1 MGRVRL
7 RSLFVGSD
15 LLAAAG
21 SESAAGQREMC
32 LYNPS
37 FALLR
42 LFWQLAHKHVCCD
55 WSADLLSYNRVLDVC
70 SGKVC
75 PFSGDVEKAKAG
87 VEDVRDRGS
96 GFLTS
101 ETMGLVRFISMIPLT
116 PTPHAHAVHRIS
128 WWR

>member
-1 MGRVRL
+1 VRCVVDML
-7 RSLFVGSD
+7 GELCRRGDSGFVLFIVGSD
-15 LLAAAG
+15 ALAAAG
-21 SESAAGQREMC
+21 SESAVGQSEMC

-75 PFSGDVEKAKAG
+75 PFSGDVKKAKAG
-87 VEDVRDRGS
+87 ANDVCDRGS
-96 GFLTS
+96 GL
-101 ETMGLVRFISMIPLT
+101 
-116 PTPHAHAVHRIS
+116 
-128 WWR
+128 